1 MSAENKGR
9 TQRRA
14 AALLSAALAFSPVL
28 AAPAAAAE
36 MGEPNG
42 ATHEQTAD
50 QQDDGQLEEGA
61 VSGGESGEEQS
72 QNVAQVT
79 SSDSAQKTFT
89 SLKDAVDEV
98 NNIGGTLTLLANTS
112 ENITITHEGVTVTAG
127 PSVVYSGT
135 LEVSGANCT
144 VKGMAFVLD
153 PSGTATNS
161 LIVRGAT
168 ALSVTGNSFTIKP
181 TNKDAAK
188 IQQPNSIWIESGSS
202 ATISY
207 NDFSIGYVATY
218 NSSVAINI
226 VGGEETI
233 SSVTVSNN
241 TMTTTLGDLT
251 GDDLDGSGEEGM
263 NLSNM
268 FFIIA
273 NGNKGGGIRSL
284 SVSGNTVTD
293 RTGRTGKDSLTWGI
307 GVSGVTSTFITGNT
321 IAGYVAVCGT
331 GWSDQKPCDEVNVEQ
346 NTINSYY
353 GVSMVKNNVKPGG
366 LTVSSNNTFGEGVAA
381 AVSGEAAAV
390 TNGEGTCYPSVLEA
404 LNANEAQIVLE
415 QNIEEGVNLAGSQS
429 VTLDLAGH
437 VLTGNVSVGDGCSLS
452 IVDSAQGGKVT
463 GTLSKMGTGAL
474 TISGGFFSSDPSEYL
489 APGYVVEKGDD
500 GVYHVSRYVP
510 PTPPTYKPEV
520 AETEGGSVSVTPSR
534 PEAGDT
540 VTITPVPDEGKE
552 VREVTV
558 TDKNG
563 KPVEVEPGEKDGTWT
578 FEQPV
583 GKVTIEVA
591 FGCDGGELCPSAN
604 FPDVDQSQWY
614 HDAVDWAVENQV
626 FRGYDDGTS
635 SFGPDDDLSRAQ
647 MAVVLWRLAGEPASD
662 SALPSDCDV
671 SSWYAKAV
679 SWALGEGIFTGYQDG
694 SGSFGPADGLTREQ
708 AVTVLWRIAGSPIVD
723 CDLSKFPDAE
733 NVSPFALDAMRWAV
747 SEGVLTG
754 MEDEPGSF
762 TLAPQAVGSRAQ
774 MAALLMRMEAS
785 SK

>member
-1 MSAENKGR
+1 M
-9 TQRRA
+9 
-14 AALLSAALAFSPVL
+14 
-28 AAPAAAAE
+28 
-36 MGEPNG
+36 
-42 ATHEQTAD
+42 
-50 QQDDGQLEEGA
+50 
-61 VSGGESGEEQS
+61 
-72 QNVAQVT
+72 
-79 SSDSAQKTFT
+79 
-89 SLKDAVDEV
+89 
-98 NNIGGTLTLLANTS
+98 
-112 ENITITHEGVTVTAG
+112 
-127 PSVVYSGT
+127 
-135 LEVSGANCT
+135 
-144 VKGMAFVLD
+144 
-153 PSGTATNS
+153 
-161 LIVRGAT
+161 
-168 ALSVTGNSFTIKP
+168 
-181 TNKDAAK
+181 
-188 IQQPNSIWIESGSS
+188 
-202 ATISY
+202 
-207 NDFSIGYVATY
+207 
-218 NSSVAINI
+218 
-226 VGGEETI
+226 
-233 SSVTVSNN
+233 
-241 TMTTTLGDLT
+241 
-251 GDDLDGSGEEGM
+251 
-263 NLSNM
+263 
-268 FFIIA
+268 
-273 NGNKGGGIRSL
+273 
-284 SVSGNTVTD
+284 
-293 RTGRTGKDSLTWGI
+293 
-307 GVSGVTSTFITGNT
+307 
-321 IAGYVAVCGT
+321 
-331 GWSDQKPCDEVNVEQ
+331 
-346 NTINSYY
+346 
-353 GVSMVKNNVKPGG
+353 
-366 LTVSSNNTFGEGVAA
+366 
-381 AVSGEAAAV
+381 
-390 TNGEGTCYPSVLEA
+390 
-404 LNANEAQIVLE
+404 LE
-415 QNIEEGVNLAGSQS
+415 QNIEGDVSLTVSQS

-437 VLTGNVSVGDGCSLS
+437 ELMGNVSVGDGCSLS

-463 GTLSKMGTGAL
+463 GTLSKTETGAL
-474 TISGGFFSSDPSEYL
+474 TISGGSFVSDPSEYL
-489 APGYVVEKGDD
+489 APGYVVEKDD
-500 GVYHVSRYVP
+500 HSVYHVSRYVP

-534 PEAGDT
+534 PEAGDK
-540 VTITPVPDEGKE
+540 VTITPAPDEGKE

-583 GKVTIEVA
+583 GKVTIEVT

-754 MEDEPGSF
+754 VEDEPGSF

>member
-1 MSAENKGR
+1 MTGSSKRELFPVGEN
-9 TQRRA
+9 
-14 AALLSAALAFSPVL
+14 
-28 AAPAAAAE
+28 
-36 MGEPNG
+36 
-42 ATHEQTAD
+42 
-50 QQDDGQLEEGA
+50 
-61 VSGGESGEEQS
+61 GEEQS

-79 SSDSAQKTFT
+79 SSDSAKIETFA
-89 SLKDAVDEV
+89 SLKDAVDKV
-98 NNIGGTLTLLANTS
+98 NENGGKLTLLASTS
-112 ENITITHEGVTVTAG
+112 ENIKITHGGVTVTAES
-127 PSVVYSGT
+127 SVVYSGT
-135 LEVSGANCT
+135 LVVSGAGCT
-144 VKGMAFVLD
+144 VKGMAFELD

-161 LIVRGAT
+161 LIVSGAT
-168 ALSVTGNSFTIKP
+168 GLRVTGNSFTIKP
-181 TNKDAAK
+181 TKKVDAT
-188 IQQPNSIWIESGSS
+188 IRQPNSICIESGSS
-202 ATISY
+202 ATISD

-226 VGGEETI
+226 VGGAETI
-233 SSVTVSNN
+233 SSVSVSNN
-241 TMTTTLGDLT
+241 TMTTTLGNLT
-251 GDDLDGSGEEGM
+251 EDDLDGSDNEGT

-273 NGNKGGGIRSL
+273 NGNPGGIGSL

-293 RTGRTGKDSLTWGI
+293 GTGHTGKDSLTWGI
-307 GVSGVTSTFITGNT
+307 GVSGVTSTSITGNT

-331 GWSDQKPCDEVNVEQ
+331 GWPNQEPCNEVNVAQ

-353 GVSMVKNNVKPGG
+353 GVSMVENNVKPGG
-366 LTVSSNNTFGEGVAA
+366 LTVSSNNTFGKGVAA
-381 AVSGEAAAV
+381 AVSGKAAAV
-390 TNGEGTCYPSVLEA
+390 TNGEGRCYPSVSAA
-404 LNANEAQIVLE
+404 LSANEAQIVLE
-415 QNIEEGVNLAGSQS
+415 QNIKEKEGVSLKGSQS

-437 VLTGNVSVGDGCSLS
+437 ELTGNVSVGDGCSLS

-463 GTLSKMGTGAL
+463 GALSKTEMGAL
-474 TISGGFFSSDPSEYL
+474 TISGGSFDSDPSEYL
-489 APGYVVEKGDD
+489 APGYVVEKDD
-500 GVYHVSRYVP
+500 HDVYHVSRYVP

-583 GKVTIEVA
+583 GKVTIEVT

-635 SFGPDDDLSRAQ
+635 TFGPDDGLSRAQ

-662 SALPSDCDV
+662 SALPSDCDA

-762 TLAPQAVGSRAQ
+762 TLAPQAVGPRAQ

>member
-1 MSAENKGR
+1 
-9 TQRRA
+9 
-14 AALLSAALAFSPVL
+14 
-28 AAPAAAAE
+28 
-36 MGEPNG
+36 
-42 ATHEQTAD
+42 
-50 QQDDGQLEEGA
+50 
-61 VSGGESGEEQS
+61 
-72 QNVAQVT
+72 
-79 SSDSAQKTFT
+79 
-89 SLKDAVDEV
+89 
-98 NNIGGTLTLLANTS
+98 
-112 ENITITHEGVTVTAG
+112 
-127 PSVVYSGT
+127 
-135 LEVSGANCT
+135 
-144 VKGMAFVLD
+144 
-153 PSGTATNS
+153 
-161 LIVRGAT
+161 
-168 ALSVTGNSFTIKP
+168 
-181 TNKDAAK
+181 
-188 IQQPNSIWIESGSS
+188 
-202 ATISY
+202 
-207 NDFSIGYVATY
+207 
-218 NSSVAINI
+218 
-226 VGGEETI
+226 
-233 SSVTVSNN
+233 
-241 TMTTTLGDLT
+241 MTTTLGDLA
-251 GDDLDGSGEEGM
+251 GNDLDGSDEEEGT

-273 NGNKGGGIRSL
+273 NGNGGGIGSL

-293 RTGRTGKDSLTWGI
+293 GTGRTGKNSLTWGI
-307 GVSGVTSTFITGNT
+307 GVSGVTSTSIKGNT
-321 IAGYVAVCGT
+321 IYGYVAVCGT
-331 GWSDQKPCDEVNVEQ
+331 GWKDQKPCEKVNVAQ
-346 NTINSYY
+346 NTIDSYY
-353 GVSMVKNNVKPGG
+353 GVSMVGGNVKPGG
-366 LTVSSNNTFGEGVAA
+366 LTVSSDNTFGKGVADA
-381 AVSGEAAAV
+381 ISGEAAAV
-390 TNGEGTCYPSVLEA
+390 TDGEGTCYPSVSEA
-404 LNANEAQIVLE
+404 LSAYEAQIVLE
-415 QNIEEGVNLAGSQS
+415 QNINENVSLIGTRS

-437 VLTGNVSVGDGCSLS
+437 ELTGDVSVGDGCSLS

-463 GTLSKMGTGAL
+463 GTLSKTETGAL
-474 TISGGFFSSDPSEYL
+474 TISGGSFVSDPSKYL
-489 APGYVVEKGDD
+489 APGYVVEKDD
-500 GVYHVSRYVP
+500 YGVYHVSRYVP

-540 VTITPVPDEGKE
+540 VTITPAPDEGKE

-583 GKVTIEVA
+583 GKVTIEVT
-591 FGCDGGELCPSAN
+591 FGCDGGELCTSAN
-604 FPDVDQSQWY
+604 FPDVDQGQWY

-635 SFGPDDDLSRAQ
+635 TFGPDDDLSRAQ

-662 SALPSDCDV
+662 SALPSDCDA

>member
-61 VSGGESGEEQS
+61 VSGGESGGEQS

-79 SSDSAQKTFT
+79 SSDSTQPKAFT
-89 SLKDAVDEV
+89 TLGEAVDEV
-98 NNIGGTLTLLANTS
+98 NENGGTLTLLASTS
-112 ENITITHEGVTVTAG
+112 ENITITHKDVTVTAESG
-127 PSVVYSGT
+127 VVYSGT
-135 LEVSGANCT
+135 LEVSEAGCT
-144 VKGMAFVLD
+144 VMDMAFVLD
-153 PSGTATNS
+153 PSGIATNS
-161 LIVRGAT
+161 LIVSGAT
-168 ALSVTGNSFTIKP
+168 GLRVTGNSFTIKP
-181 TNKDAAK
+181 TKKGDAN
-188 IQQPNSIWIESGSS
+188 IDQPNSIWIESGSS
-202 ATISY
+202 ATISH
-207 NDFSIGYVATY
+207 NDFSIGYVAKY

-226 VGGEETI
+226 VGGTKEI
-233 SSVTVSNN
+233 SSVDVSNN
-241 TMTTTLGDLT
+241 TMTTTLGELT
-251 GDDLDGSGEEGM
+251 EDELDGSDKVGM

-273 NGNKGGGIRSL
+273 NGNAGGIGSL

-293 RTGRTGKDSLTWGI
+293 GTGRTGKDSLTWGI
-307 GVSGVTSTFITGNT
+307 GVSGVTSTSIKGNT
-321 IAGYVAVCGT
+321 IDGYVAVCGT
-331 GWSDQKPCDEVNVEQ
+331 GWPDQKPCEKVNVAQ
-346 NTINSYY
+346 NTIDSYY
-353 GVSMVKNNVKPGG
+353 GVSMVGGNVKSGG
-366 LTVSSNNTFGEGVAA
+366 LTVSSDNTFGEGVADA
-381 AVSGEAAAV
+381 ISGEAAAV
-390 TNGEGTCYPSVLEA
+390 TNGEGTCYPSVSEA
-404 LNANEAQIVLE
+404 LNAKQVQIVLE
-415 QNIEEGVNLAGSQS
+415 QNIEEDVSLREPQS
-429 VTLDLAGH
+429 VKLDLAGH
-437 VLTGNVSVGDGCSLS
+437 VLMGSVSVGGGCSLS

-463 GTLSKMGTGAL
+463 GTLSKTETGAL
-474 TISGGFFSSDPSEYL
+474 TISGGSFVSDPSKYL
-489 APGYVVEKGDD
+489 APGYVVEKDD
-500 GVYHVSRYVP
+500 YGVYHVSRYVP

-540 VTITPVPDEGKE
+540 VTITPAPDEGKE

-583 GKVTIEVA
+583 GKVTIEVT
-591 FGCDGGELCPSAN
+591 FGCDGGELCTSAN
-604 FPDVDQSQWY
+604 FPDVDQGQWY

-635 SFGPDDDLSRAQ
+635 TFGPDDDLSRAQ
-647 MAVVLWRLAGEPASD
+647 MAVVLWRLAGEQASD
-662 SALPSDCDV
+662 SALPSDCDA